1 MAKRI
6 FDLLSATLDILSTMG
21 EQIKQ
26 ARLRR
31 NISVELLAERAFVS
45 ASTVYKVERGDPKTS
60 IGVYAAVLHG
70 INGMDKD
77 LLLVAQD
84 EILKGTYEELNLK
97 VPKRTPRKEV

>member
-6 FDLLSATLDILSTMG
+6 FSLLPETLDILSTMG

-31 NISVELLAERAFVS
+31 NISVELLAERASVS
-45 ASTVYKVERGDPKTS
+45 CSTVYKVEKGDPNTS

-70 INGMDKD
+70 IQGMDKD
-77 LLLVAQD
+77 LLLVAED
-84 EILKGTYEELNLK
+84 EILKRTCEQLNLK
-97 VPKRTPRKEV
+97 VRKRAPSRWR

>member
-1 MAKRI
+1 MAKRT
-6 FDLLSATLDILSTMG
+6 FSLLPTTLDILSTMG

-31 NISVELLAERAFVS
+31 NISVELLAERADVS
-45 ASTVYKVERGDPKTS
+45 TLTVYKVEKGDPSTS

-70 INGMDKD
+70 IQGMDKD

-84 EILKGTYEELNLK
+84 EILKDSYEQFGWK
-97 VPKRTPRKEV
+97 MPKRAPRKE

>member
-6 FDLLSATLDILSTMG
+6 FDLLPATLDILSTMG

-45 ASTVYKVERGDPKTS
+45 TSTVYKVEKGDPNTS

-70 INGMDKD
+70 IQGMDKD
-77 LLLVAQD
+77 LLLIAQD
-84 EILKGTYEELNLK
+84 EILKGSYEQFNWK
-97 VPKRTPRKEV
+97 MPKRAKIIK

>member
-1 MAKRI
+1 MAKRT
-6 FDLLSATLDILSTMG
+6 FSLLPATLDILSTMG

-31 NISVELLAERAFVS
+31 NISVELLAERADVS
-45 ASTVYKVERGDPKTS
+45 CSTVYKVEKGDPNTT

-70 INGMDKD
+70 IHGMDKD

-84 EILKGTYEELNLK
+84 EILKGTCEQFNLK
-97 VPKRTPRKEV
+97 VPKRAPNRR